1 MNLEIKFP
9 VHEIWGDAFKPY
21 PAQKYPGQNGRAPE
35 IITYFQLPRSVE
47 LFQPPERT
55 WTDRDLSMWCG
66 LTSSSWAGACR
77 HWTLSIRSTPRAMF
91 SRHVHYLVSLT
102 RKYGVHNQL
111 GSPKYSNRYLVC
123 TCHVPDTGYFVSFC
137 CCDKHHDQEQLGGGS
152 YLAYTSRPQCTI
164 ERSQGRNWTWELG
177 LLTLNS
183 CSALSTL
190 SGHILLQDRTAAQEI
205 MSFTVAW
212 AFLYQWKQSKQF
224 FTIRSIDQ
232 PDKNHLLIWGVQD
245 TLGCVSAK

>member
-137 CCDKHHDQEQLGGGS
+137 CCDKHHDQEQLGGGGVIWLILPGHS
-152 YLAYTSRPQCTI
+152 VPLREVRAGT
-164 ERSQGRNWTWELG
+164 GLG
-177 LLTLNS
+177 SWGCWLLTPAQLCQLWVVIFFYRTELLPRKLCLSQWPGPFYINESNQSNS
-183 CSALSTL
+183 S
-190 SGHILLQDRTAAQEI
+190 R
-205 MSFTVAW
+205 
-212 AFLYQWKQSKQF
+212 
-224 FTIRSIDQ
+224 
-232 PDKNHLLIWGVQD
+232 
-245 TLGCVSAK
+245 LGP